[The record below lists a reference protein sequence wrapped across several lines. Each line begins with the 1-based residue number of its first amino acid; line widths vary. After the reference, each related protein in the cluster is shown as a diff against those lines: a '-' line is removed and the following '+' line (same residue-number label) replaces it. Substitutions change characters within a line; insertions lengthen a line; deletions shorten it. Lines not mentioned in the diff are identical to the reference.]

1 MSWMLIQYEN
11 FYNIM
16 HFRTFCNFNV
26 CVSKLCVFL
35 LAPYL
40 LNCNKTSP
48 EPGDKLQM
56 EYKGIMRTDNCKLPF
71 HLKLK
76 KKQ

>member
-11 FYNIM
+11 FDNIM

-56 EYKGIMRTDNCKLPF
+56 E
-71 HLKLK
+71 
-76 KKQ
+76 